1 MKLTKEYKL
10 TKEQI
15 KLIYGYNENEINRI
29 FYSLS
34 LISKDFEKYQNEIN
48 EYFRGKKDI
57 TNFNAN
63 EFFNS
68 VKNEACKNDLLEL
81 KCMQHLGALL
91 CYLYL

>member
-1 MKLTKEYKL
+1 MKLTKE
-10 TKEQI
+10 QVI
-15 KLIYGYNENEINRI
+15 LIYGYNENEINKI
-29 FYSLS
+29 FYFLI
-34 LISKDFEKYQNEIN
+34 LISKDFEKFKDEIN

-81 KCMQHLGALL
+81 KCMQHWGALL

>member
-1 MKLTKEYKL
+1 MKVTKEYKL
-10 TKEQI
+10 TKEQVI
-15 KLIYGYNENEINRI
+15 LIYGYNENEINRI
-29 FYSLS
+29 FYSLI
-34 LISKDFEKYQNEIN
+34 LISKDFEKFKDEIN

-63 EFFNS
+63 EFFNA

>member
-1 MKLTKEYKL
+1 MKLTKE
-10 TKEQI
+10 QVI
-15 KLIYGYNENEINRI
+15 LIYGYNENEINKI
-29 FYSLS
+29 FYFLI
-34 LISKDFEKYQNEIN
+34 LISKDFEKFKDEIN
-48 EYFRGKKDI
+48 EYFRCKKDI

-81 KCMQHLGALL
+81 KCMQHLGALF

>member
-1 MKLTKEYKL
+1 MKLTKE
-10 TKEQI
+10 QVI
-15 KLIYGYNENEINRI
+15 LIYGYNENEINKI
-29 FYSLS
+29 FYFLI
-34 LISKDFEKYQNEIN
+34 LISKDFEKFKDEIN

-91 CYLYL
+91 CNLYL

>member
-1 MKLTKEYKL
+1 MKLTKE
-10 TKEQI
+10 QVI
-15 KLIYGYNENEINRI
+15 LIYGYNENEINKI
-29 FYSLS
+29 FYFLI
-34 LISKDFEKYQNEIN
+34 LISKDFEKFKDEIN

-81 KCMQHLGALL
+81 KCMQHLGSLL

>member
-15 KLIYGYNENEINRI
+15 KLIYGYNE
-29 FYSLS
+29 
-34 LISKDFEKYQNEIN
+34 NEIN

-81 KCMQHLGALL
+81 KCMKHLGALL
-91 CYLYL
+91 GYLYL